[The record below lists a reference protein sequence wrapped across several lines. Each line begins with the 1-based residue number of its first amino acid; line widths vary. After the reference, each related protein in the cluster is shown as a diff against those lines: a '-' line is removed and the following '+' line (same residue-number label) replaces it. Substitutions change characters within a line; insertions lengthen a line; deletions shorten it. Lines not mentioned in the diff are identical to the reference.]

1 MPEINRRRALTAVA
15 ALAATAGVQTVA
27 TAAARTGDHHTA
39 DPAHSA
45 HSAHSAHAGGRPR
58 AAGSAAATPAPF
70 DEVYKGRRIQGR
82 STTGGGHHDGGN
94 HDGGNHGGGD
104 HGGGHHGAGY
114 AVFVDGVELHLMRN
128 ADGTWISVVSH
139 YDPVATP
146 RAAARAAVDEL
157 RGATLLPFPAN

>member
-1 MPEINRRRALTAVA
+1 MPELSRRRALTAAA
-15 ALAATAGVQTVA
+15 ALTATVGVQTVSA
-27 TAAARTGDHHTA
+27 PATTAAGA
-39 DPAHSA
+39 
-45 HSAHSAHAGGRPR
+45 AGGHDH
-58 AAGSAAATPAPF
+58 GSPASF

-82 STTGGGHHDGGN
+82 PTAGGGH
-94 HDGGNHGGGD
+94 

-139 YDPVATP
+139 YDPVSSP

-157 RGATLLPFPAN
+157 QGAKLLPFPAN